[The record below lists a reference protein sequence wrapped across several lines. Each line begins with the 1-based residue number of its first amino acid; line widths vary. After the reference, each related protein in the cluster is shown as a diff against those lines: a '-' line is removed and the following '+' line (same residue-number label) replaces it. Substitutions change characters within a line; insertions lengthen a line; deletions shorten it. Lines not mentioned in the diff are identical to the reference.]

1 MTVMIYGVPCSS
13 TRQAKE
19 WLKKYDVP
27 FVMKNIMKNPLTIQ
41 ELQFILSRTVEGTDE
56 IISTRSKIYK
66 QLDLDMD
73 LLPLQELL
81 KLIQEHPKLLRS
93 PIIID
98 EKRFQVGYHEDEIR
112 QFLPRKTRKLQWLQ
126 WKKHRL
132 NLADGSI

>member
-1 MTVMIYGVPCSS
+1 MTVTVYGIPCSS

-19 WLKKYDVP
+19 WLTKYEIP
-27 FVMKNIMKNPLTIQ
+27 FTMKNIIRHPLTIQ

-66 QLDLDMD
+66 DLNLDMD
-73 LLPLQELL
+73 GIPLQQLL
-81 KLIQEHPKLLRS
+81 KLIQQYPKLLRS

-126 WKKHRL
+126 WQNRL
-132 NLADGSI
+132 KLADGPI

>member
-1 MTVMIYGVPCSS
+1 MTVMVYGIPCSS

-19 WLKKYDVP
+19 WLTKYEVP
-27 FVMKNIMKNPLTIQ
+27 FVTKNIMRNPLTIQ

-56 IISTRSKIYK
+56 IISTRSKVYN
-66 QLDLDMD
+66 DRNLDMD
-73 LLPLQELL
+73 ALPLQQLL
-81 KLIQEHPKLLRS
+81 KLIQEDPKLIRS

-126 WKKHRL
+126 WKNQLK
-132 NLADGSI
+132 LADGPI